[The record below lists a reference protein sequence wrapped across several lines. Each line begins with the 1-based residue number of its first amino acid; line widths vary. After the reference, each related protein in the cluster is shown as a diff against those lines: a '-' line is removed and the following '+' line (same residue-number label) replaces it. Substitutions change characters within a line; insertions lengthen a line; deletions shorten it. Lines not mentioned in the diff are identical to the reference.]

1 MMSWA
6 NDLFPIN
13 RSITG
18 KGVRETINFIK
29 KKINNN
35 FKIKKIS
42 SSTKV
47 FDWTVPNEW
56 ELKAFIKDDKGK
68 KFVTLRIIISMF

>member
-1 MMSWA
+1 MYKKTKTVKMMFI

-29 KKINNN
+29 KINNN

-42 SSTKV
+42 SIKV
-47 FDWTVPNEW
+47 FDCQF
-56 ELKAFIKDDKGK
+56 K
-68 KFVTLRIIISMF
+68 

>member
-1 MMSWA
+1 MYKKTKTVKMMSWA

-29 KKINNN
+29 KNK
-35 FKIKKIS
+35 
-42 SSTKV
+42 
-47 FDWTVPNEW
+47 
-56 ELKAFIKDDKGK
+56 
-68 KFVTLRIIISMF
+68 

>member
-1 MMSWA
+1 MYKKTKTVKMMSWA

-47 FDWTVPNEW
+47 FDWTVQMN
-56 ELKAFIKDDKGK
+56 GN
-68 KFVTLRIIISMF
+68 